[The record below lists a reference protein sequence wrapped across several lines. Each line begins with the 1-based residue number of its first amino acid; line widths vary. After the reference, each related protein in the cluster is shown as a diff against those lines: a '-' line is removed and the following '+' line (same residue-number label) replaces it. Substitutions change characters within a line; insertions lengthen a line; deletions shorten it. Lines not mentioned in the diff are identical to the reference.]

1 MHCYI
6 MSIMMSIICLPWCSY
21 LQRLLPQHQWVRVCF
36 GYYQVVIVSLDCS
49 SDILQIKLNGDIL
62 SLVTRSLMKKGLMC
76 GMLIVY
82 IITVLKVTRKVR
94 RVRGC
99 HTIGVAFIYCITEKA
114 TVQKCFALIF
124 IHSMFSSPGSAYIS
138 QESCSEVY

>member
-1 MHCYI
+1 M
-6 MSIMMSIICLPWCSY
+6 
-21 LQRLLPQHQWVRVCF
+21 RVCF

-94 RVRGC
+94 GC